1 MTITL
6 RIEKA
11 AHGGVFVARPEGK
24 VVLVEGALPGE
35 LVEAEITEEAKSF
48 LRARVTR
55 VLEASEHRRDHFWPE
70 ANSGA
75 GGADFGH
82 IELEEQRRI
91 KSEIL
96 SEALSRMAG
105 LDLSPKVVAVDDSD
119 GLGYRTRVQLHVAPD
134 GTVGVKGSRSNDVIP
149 VTSLPL
155 ANQEINELGLHTRRF
170 PGKKKIFIASSPD
183 SLQWSIDGELGGSKV
198 ITEVVGGRVFDL
210 KPGVFWQAHRLA
222 PKVLLDG
229 VLAHLSELEPG
240 SEVLDLYAGAGLF
253 AANIAARFPESK
265 AHAVEL
271 SEAAVQSGKSSAKGV
286 KNLSFE
292 KSDVLV
298 YLRAREKEIATV
310 VLDPPRSGAATKVI
324 NQLVRLKAK
333 HIVYVACDPVA
344 LARDIGLL
352 REAGY
357 ELESLEAFDIFPHTH
372 HFETLATLR
381 LSNLRT

>member
-55 VLEASEHRRDHFWPE
+55 VIEASEHRRDHFWPE

-105 LDLSPKVVAVDDSD
+105 VDLSPKVVAVDDSD

-170 PGKKKIFIASSPD
+170 PSKKKIFIASSPD
-183 SLQWSIDGELGGSKV
+183 SLQWSIDGEIGGSKV

-210 KPGVFWQAHRLA
+210 KPGVFWQAHGLA

-229 VLAHLSELEPG
+229 VLAHLGELEPG

-265 AHAVEL
+265 VHAVEL
-271 SEAAVQSGKSSAKGV
+271 SETAVQSGKSSAKGM

-324 NQLVRLKAK
+324 NQLGRLKAK

-381 LSNLRT
+381 LSNLRA

>member
-6 RIEKA
+6 CIEKA

-35 LVEAEITEEAKSF
+35 LVEVEITEEAKSF

-55 VLEASEHRRDHFWPE
+55 VIEASEHRRDHFWPE

-82 IELEEQRRI
+82 IELGEQRRI

-105 LDLSPKVVAVDDSD
+105 VDLSPKVVAVDDSD

-170 PGKKKIFIASSPD
+170 PGKKKIFMASSPD
-183 SLQWSIDGELGGSKV
+183 SLQWSIDGEIGGSKFV
-198 ITEVVGGRVFDL
+198 TEVVGGRVFDL
-210 KPGVFWQAHRLA
+210 KPGVFWQAHALA

-229 VLAHLSELEPG
+229 VLAHLGEVEPG

-253 AANIAARFPESK
+253 AANIAARFPESNV
-265 AHAVEL
+265 HAVEL
-271 SEAAVQSGKSSAKGV
+271 AEAAVQSGKSSAKGM

-298 YLRAREKEIATV
+298 YLRSREKEIATV

-333 HIVYVACDPVA
+333 HIIYVACDPVS

>member
-11 AHGGVFVARPEGK
+11 AHGGIFVARPEGK

-55 VLEASEHRRDHFWPE
+55 VLEPSEYRRDHFWAE

-82 IELEEQRRI
+82 IELGEQRRI

-105 LDLSPKVVAVDDSD
+105 LDLSPKVAAVDDSD

-134 GTVGVKGSRSNDVIP
+134 GTAGVKGARSNDVIP
-149 VTSLPL
+149 VSSLPL
-155 ANQEINELGLHTRRF
+155 ANQEINDLGLHTRRF

-198 ITEVVGGRVFDL
+198 VTEVVGGRVFDL
-210 KPGVFWQAHRLA
+210 RPGVFWQAHSLA
-222 PKVLLDG
+222 PKVLLSG
-229 VLAHLSELEPG
+229 VLERLGELEPG

-265 AHAVEL
+265 VHAVEL
-271 SEAAVQSGKSSAKGV
+271 SEAAVQSGKSSAKGM

-292 KSDVLV
+292 KSDVLL
-298 YLRAREKEIATV
+298 YLRSRETEITTV

-333 HIVYVACDPVA
+333 YIVYVACDPVA

-352 REAGY
+352 REVGY
-357 ELESLEAFDIFPHTH
+357 ELEALEAFDIFPHTH

>member
-1 MTITL
+1 
-6 RIEKA
+6 
-11 AHGGVFVARPEGK
+11 
-24 VVLVEGALPGE
+24 
-35 LVEAEITEEAKSF
+35 
-48 LRARVTR
+48 
-55 VLEASEHRRDHFWPE
+55 
-70 ANSGA
+70 
-75 GGADFGH
+75 
-82 IELEEQRRI
+82 
-91 KSEIL
+91 
-96 SEALSRMAG
+96 MAG

-183 SLQWSIDGELGGSKV
+183 SLQWSIDGEIGGSKV

-210 KPGVFWQAHRLA
+210 KPGVFWQAHGLA

-381 LSNLRT
+381 LSNLRA

>member
-48 LRARVTR
+48 LRARVTE
-55 VLEASEHRRDHFWPE
+55 VLEPSEHRREHFWKE
-70 ANSGA
+70 ANLGA

-82 IELEEQRRI
+82 IELGEQRRI

-105 LDLSPKVVAVDDSD
+105 LDLSPKVAAVDESD

-149 VTSLPL
+149 VSSLPL
-155 ANQEINELGLHTRRF
+155 ANQEINELGLHNKRF

-183 SLQWSIDGELGGSKV
+183 SLQWSIDGEIGGSKV
-198 ITEVVGGRVFDL
+198 VTEVVGGRVFDL
-210 KPGVFWQAHRLA
+210 KPGVFWQAHALA

-229 VLAHLSELEPG
+229 VLAHLGELEPG

-253 AANIAARFPESK
+253 SANIAARFPESEV
-265 AHAVEL
+265 HAVEL
-271 SEAAVQSGKSSAKGV
+271 AEAAVQSGKSSAKGM

-298 YLRAREKEIATV
+298 YLRSREKEIATV

-333 HIVYVACDPVA
+333 HIIYVACDPVA

-352 REAGY
+352 KEAGY

-381 LSNLRT
+381 LSNLRA